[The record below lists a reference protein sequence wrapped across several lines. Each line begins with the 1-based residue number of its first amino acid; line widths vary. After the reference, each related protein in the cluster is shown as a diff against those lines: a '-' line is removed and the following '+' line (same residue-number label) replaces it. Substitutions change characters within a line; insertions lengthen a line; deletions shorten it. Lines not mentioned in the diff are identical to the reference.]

1 MLASTVHE
9 IRRFQASYFL
19 QTVPEL
25 QDSLKT
31 QLQSAVQLQE
41 LWGRSCELEPR
52 GREVRPRNPYAA
64 TGGMTTST
72 VVACMILDD

>member
-9 IRRFQASYFL
+9 IQRIQASYFL
-19 QTVPEL
+19 QPVPEL
-25 QDSLKT
+25 QDFLAT
-31 QLQSAVQLQE
+31 QLQSAVELQE
-41 LWGRSCELEPR
+41 MLDRSCGLEPR
-52 GREVRPRNPYAA
+52 GREVRPQNPYTA